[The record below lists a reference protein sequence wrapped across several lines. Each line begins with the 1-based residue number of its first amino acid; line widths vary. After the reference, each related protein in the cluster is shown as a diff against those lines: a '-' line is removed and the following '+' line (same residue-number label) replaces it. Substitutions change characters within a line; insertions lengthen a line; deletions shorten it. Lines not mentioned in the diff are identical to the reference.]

1 MDIRSATTRPDNIGG
16 GVRLVLNNT
25 SGEQITLSQ
34 VDVVIKGAAYG
45 A

>member
-1 MDIRSATTRPDNIGG
+1 LTYTNDVTDSFIDG